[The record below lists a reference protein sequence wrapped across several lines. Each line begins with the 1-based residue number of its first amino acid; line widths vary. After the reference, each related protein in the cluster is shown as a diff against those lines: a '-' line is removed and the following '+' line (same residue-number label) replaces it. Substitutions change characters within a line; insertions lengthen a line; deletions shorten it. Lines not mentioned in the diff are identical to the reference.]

1 MSINSS
7 FAWALPYHN
16 KRKAGFM
23 DYVLRKTGFFSR
35 IIFLVLLLIFNLI
48 LLTTYKNVFAE
59 LFFYQKYYYYS
70 KPEPELIFV
79 FFLALF
85 PALLLPIKFRNLSS
99 LILLFLYVVVYCPS
113 IIIGYISSPGS
124 VSDDLHYYFMLPGCM
139 LLLILSMQFAENHIF
154 SKTGFYEKRVS
165 NLFFNG
171 LTFIHALILIYL
183 YLNYQIG
190 DIWELFTFNVYDTR
204 LQAREVSLGFS
215 GYLIRFASN
224 VSAPILLVYGLVYR
238 NLIFTAIGFLSNLL
252 IFLLEG
258 SKGVL
263 FMPFFLTFIFYVI
276 RKDFN
281 FNFLLLFLLLLLV
294 GSLFLDDRFHTAFS
308 SYIIRRTF
316 IVPGLLTKVYH
327 DVFSTE
333 PTYQWTYN
341 IFRFFQPPL
350 MDISPP
356 YFVGYFYFG
365 YADMSANANPWADGF
380 ANSYTLGPLIETI
393 ITLVFLILADY
404 MGFGNRIFVACALFA
419 SYYSIIS
426 SSIFTSLL
434 THGMIICL
442 LVVALLLR
450 KPQPA
455 DVSMKVD

>member
-1 MSINSS
+1 M
-7 FAWALPYHN
+7 
-16 KRKAGFM
+16 
-23 DYVLRKTGFFSR
+23 
-35 IIFLVLLLIFNLI
+35 
-48 LLTTYKNVFAE
+48 
-59 LFFYQKYYYYS
+59 
-70 KPEPELIFV
+70 
-79 FFLALF
+79 
-85 PALLLPIKFRNLSS
+85 
-99 LILLFLYVVVYCPS
+99 YVVVYCPS

-124 VSDDLHYYFMLPGCM
+124 VSDDLHYYVVLLGCM
-139 LLLILSMQFAENHIF
+139 LLLIVSLYSAETYIF
-154 SKTGFYEKRVS
+154 SKAHFYNKRVN
-165 NLFFNG
+165 NLFLNG
-171 LTFIHALILIYL
+171 LLLIHVVTLIYF

-190 DIWELFTFNVYDTR
+190 DIRELLAFNVYDTR
-204 LQAREVSLGFS
+204 LQAREVSFGFS

-224 VSAPILLVYGLVYR
+224 VSAPILLVYGLMNR
-238 NLIFTAIGFLSNLL
+238 NLIFIAFGFLSNFL

-258 SKGVL
+258 SKSVF

-281 FNFLLLFLLLLLV
+281 FNFLLLFLLLLI
-294 GSLFLDDRFHTAFS
+294 GGALFLDERFNTAYS

-316 IVPGLLTKVYH
+316 IVPGLLTRVYH

-380 ANSYTLGPLIETI
+380 ANDYTMGPFIETVI
-393 ITLVFLILADY
+393 MIVFLILADY
-404 MGFGNRIFVACALFA
+404 VGLGNRIFVACALFA